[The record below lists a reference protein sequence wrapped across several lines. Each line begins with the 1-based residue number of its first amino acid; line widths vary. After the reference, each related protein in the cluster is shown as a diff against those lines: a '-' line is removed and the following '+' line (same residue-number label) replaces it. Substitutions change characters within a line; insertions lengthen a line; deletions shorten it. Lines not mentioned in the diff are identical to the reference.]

1 MSLTCPD
8 GCIVHTPPANIREGL
23 LGYVLRVS
31 EANGYDTPWHIFS
44 LAGISQ
50 GGMAVSTLSIEKL
63 AKVIGRPVQELASLP
78 WQQYPNGAPATPLN
92 EGRSQLLRH
101 LLLRHPKICPHCVA
115 ENGMIDAAWDLRIM
129 LACPKH
135 GVSMVDRCPACQH
148 KLTWFRRGLG
158 HCRCGH
164 HLTASE
170 RSSFPQHTIDLLQV
184 IYDTLHGLPTNPIP
198 PSGIPANDLHRLG
211 IDDLLKLLTK
221 VGNATMEREPREKYA
236 AYDPDRLVRLS
247 GVFENWPKQFHRF
260 LQSIDLNPDQVTM
273 GLARRFGCFY
283 SDLVAAKRIAKEK
296 MVFFRTAFGEYAHLY
311 GVTPGADPRFF
322 LTPTKWQAMRKQ
334 GLSPSQI
341 RLQTGETSKP
351 TNMVNQ
357 TELAQRLGVRP
368 ITAKR
373 WAAQGLLGLE
383 LHSTLAGGQPVYKT
397 PVSLPRKV
405 NTGTMDVR
413 TAAKHLGIP
422 VSMLVRLRRD
432 GYYRIGHLGVYLTQ
446 FNELDLDRLR
456 TDILDH
462 APKILPELPAGHIT
476 LTAFFRM
483 KLYGVEN
490 KYQIV
495 RSILDGDLVPTG
507 RRGESIGDMVI
518 ASNLIMAFREDMSR
532 HDTIPSSRAAKTLE
546 CDPSIC
552 VALVARGELHGVHH
566 GRFLYVT
573 TQSVAAFRAKY
584 ISCVS
589 IAKQLGSSSRHVAR
603 LLSDQGID
611 LLSVPRTYRSKAIPQ
626 TFCPREPAE
635 RLLNSKSTPS
645 MYPDTAQGFKSDL
658 RNTFI
663 ELD

>member
-23 LGYVLRVS
+23 LGYILRVS

-44 LAGISQ
+44 LAGIGQ
-50 GGMAVSTLSIEKL
+50 RTMTASTLPIENL
-63 AKVIGRPVQELASLP
+63 SRIIGRPVQELARLP
-78 WQQYPNGAPATPLN
+78 WQQYPNGDPVPPLN

-115 ENGMIDAAWDLRIM
+115 ENGVIDAAWDLRIM

-135 GVSMVDRCPACQH
+135 GVAMVDRCPACQH

-184 IYDTLHGLPTNPIP
+184 IYDTLHGLPTNPAP

-211 IDDLLKLLTK
+211 IDDLLELLTK
-221 VGNATMEREPREKYA
+221 VGNAIMGREPRGKYT

-247 GVFENWPKQFHRF
+247 GVFEDWPKQFHRF
-260 LQSIDLNPDQVTM
+260 LRSIDLNPDQATM
-273 GLARRFGCFY
+273 GLARRFGSFY
-283 SDLVAAKRIAKEK
+283 SELVAAKRIAKEK

-311 GVTPGADPRFF
+311 GVAPGADPRFF
-322 LTPTKWQAMRKQ
+322 LTPTKWRAMREQ

-341 RLQTGETSKP
+341 RLQTRDANKP

-357 TELAQRLGVRP
+357 TELALRLGVRP
-368 ITAKR
+368 STAKR
-373 WAAQGLLGLE
+373 WAAQGLFGLE
-383 LHSTLAGGQPVYKT
+383 RHGSCANGQSVYKT
-397 PVSLPRKV
+397 PISLPRKV
-405 NTGTMDVR
+405 ATGTMDVR
-413 TAAKHLGIP
+413 RAAKYLGIP

-462 APKILPELPAGHIT
+462 APKILPELPVGHIT

-495 RSILDGDLVPTG
+495 RSILDGNLVPTG
-507 RRGESIGDMVI
+507 RRGDDIGDVVI
-518 ASNLIMAFREDMSR
+518 AGDTIAAFREEMSR
-532 HDTIPSSRAAKTLE
+532 HGTIPSSKAAKVLE
-546 CDPSIC
+546 CDSSVC
-552 VALVARGELHGVHH
+552 ASLVLQGKLQGTYRG
-566 GRFLYVT
+566 RNLYVT
-573 TQSVAAFRAKY
+573 TESIEIFRAQY
-584 ISCVS
+584 ISCIG
-589 IAKQLGSSSRHVAR
+589 IAKRLGYGFRRVR
-603 LLSDQGID
+603 QVRRVLSEQGSD
-611 LLSVPRTYRSKAIPQ
+611 LLKVQQTCQSKSAEQI
-626 TFCPREPAE
+626 FCAREQAE
-635 RLLNSKSTPS
+635 RLFLHNP
-645 MYPDTAQGFKSDL
+645 
-658 RNTFI
+658 
-663 ELD
+663 